1 MGVILRLFRILASLL
16 LALSV
21 IVAAPAQALDL
32 GPSDGELRVWTKLMD
47 NGVQA
52 KFYAKFPQV
61 GQKIQF
67 MFENEQGEYQERA
80 WIRVEAE
87 DLDEFGKYQNLNN
100 GYYFV
105 RTIDLREGKNRLRIL
120 VDGELVFGTVTYS
133 VAASDLPVE
142 GEPLPPEQSITP
154 APETPE
160 QEIPE
165 ENVVLNFGTITESS
179 VGLSWIAPANATDVL
194 LTINGYQRNDQIA
207 FGRSQT
213 AWTFIGLYPGEVY
226 VICAQVRA
234 PEPLDRVCELV
245 KTGGEQDRPAPIMP
259 IQDAS
264 VVSATDSSISLAWSP
279 VEGASRYSVAWT
291 VSGGDSWTMM
301 GSQTPSFTLPGLLA
315 GTSYRIELRA
325 FTEGS
330 GLGASYY
337 MTASTTGERYVA
349 PEPVVPVTGFTAEV
363 GEVTETA
370 IEIVWSSDVQLDRI
384 GLAYSRWQST
394 SWTGTARAATG
405 SSFWITGLEAGTTY
419 DIRLQPVLN
428 GQYLDEIRTQG
439 VTAGEKY
446 VPPAPVV
453 DPPRNLQVTELTPTS
468 ITLSWTRPQGEVIAM
483 SIQACW
489 NTSCTLMGA
498 DPNGS
503 SGTVRGLN
511 PGLPYTVWVTARL
524 ADGSTQTSAKLAV
537 MMPAQTAE

>member
-1 MGVILRLFRILASLL
+1 VKFVRILTAVALAFSALL
-16 LALSV
+16 S
-21 IVAAPAQALDL
+21 APARAIEL
-32 GPSDGELRVWTKLMD
+32 GPNDGDLKVWTKLMD

-67 MFENEQGEYQERA
+67 VFENDQGVYQEHA

-120 VDGELVFGTVTYS
+120 VDDVLAFGTVTYS
-133 VAASDLPVE
+133 VDASDLPVQ
-142 GEPLPPEQSITP
+142 GDTAPPDQGVTP
-154 APETPE
+154 APETAE
-160 QEIPE
+160 QETPE
-165 ENVVLNFGTITESS
+165 ENLVLSIGEITEQS
-179 VGLSWIAPANATDVL
+179 VELNWVSPSGATDTL
-194 LTINGYQRNDQIA
+194 LTINGYKRNDQIS

-226 VICAQVRA
+226 VICAEVRA

-245 KTGGEQDRPAPIMP
+245 KTSGEQNRPAPVMP
-259 IQDAS
+259 IQNAS
-264 VVSATDSSISLAWSP
+264 VVSATDSSISLAWSA
-279 VEGASRYSVAWT
+279 VEGASRYTVAWT
-291 VSGGDSWTMM
+291 RSGEDSWTMM
-301 GSQTPSFTLPGLLA
+301 GSQTPFFTLPGLLA

-330 GLGASYY
+330 GLGSSFY
-337 MTASTTGERYVA
+337 MTAATTGERYVA
-349 PEPVVPVTGFTAEV
+349 PEPAAPVTGFTAEI

-370 IEIVWSSDVQLDRI
+370 IEIVWTSDTQLDRI
-384 GLAYSRWQST
+384 GLSYSRWQST

-405 SSFWITGLEAGTTY
+405 SSFWITGLAAGTTY

-428 GQYLDEIRTQG
+428 GQLLDEIRTQG

-446 VPPAPVV
+446 VPPVPVV
-453 DPPRNLQVTELTPTS
+453 DPPTNLQVTELTPTT
-468 ITLSWTRPQGEVIAM
+468 ITLSWTRPQGGVIGM
-483 SIQACW
+483 NIQACW
-489 NTSCTLMGA
+489 NTSCTSMGA
-498 DPNGS
+498 APDSS

-511 PGLPYTVWVTARL
+511 AGLPYTVWVVARL
-524 ADGSTQTSAKLAV
+524 ADGSSQTSTKLAV
-537 MMPAQTAE
+537 MMPALPVE

>member
-1 MGVILRLFRILASLL
+1 VKFVRILTAVVLTISSLL
-16 LALSV
+16 
-21 IVAAPAQALDL
+21 AAPAQAIEL
-32 GPSDGELRVWTKLMD
+32 GPNDGDLKVWTKLMD

-67 MFENEQGEYQERA
+67 MFEDDQGVYQERA

-105 RTIDLREGKNRLRIL
+105 RTIDLKEGKNRLRIL
-120 VDGELVFGTVTYS
+120 VDDALAFGTVTYN
-133 VAASDLPVE
+133 VDASDFPVE
-142 GEPLPPEQSITP
+142 GDIDSPNQSIAP
-154 APETPE
+154 APEVAEQETPE
-160 QEIPE
+160 Q
-165 ENVVLNFGTITESS
+165 NLVLNIGVITEQSVELNWIVPSS
-179 VGLSWIAPANATDVL
+179 TTDTL
-194 LTINGYQRNDQIA
+194 LTINGYKRSDQIS
-207 FGRSQT
+207 FGSSQS

-226 VICAQVRA
+226 VICAEIRA

-245 KTGGEQDRPAPIMP
+245 KTSGEQNRPAPVMP
-259 IQDAS
+259 IQNAS
-264 VVSATDSSISLAWSP
+264 VVSATDDSISLAWSA

-291 VSGGDSWTMM
+291 LSGEESWTMM

-330 GLGASYY
+330 GLGSSFY
-337 MTASTTGERYVA
+337 MTATTTGEKYVA
-349 PEPVVPVTGFTAEV
+349 PEPVVPVTGFTAEI

-370 IEIVWSSDVQLDRI
+370 IEIVWTSDIQLDRI
-384 GLAYSRWQST
+384 GLSYSRWLST
-394 SWTGTARAATG
+394 SWTATARAATG
-405 SSFWITGLEAGTTY
+405 SSFWITGLDAGTTY

-428 GQYLDEIRTQG
+428 GQHLDEIRTQG

-446 VPPAPVV
+446 VPPVPVV
-453 DPPRNLQVTELTPTS
+453 DPPTNLQVTELTPTTIS
-468 ITLSWTRPQGEVIAM
+468 LSWTRPQGEVIGM
-483 SIQACW
+483 NIQACW
-489 NTSCTLMGA
+489 NTSCTLIGV

-511 PGLPYTVWVTARL
+511 AGLPYTVWVVARL
-524 ADGSTQTSAKLAV
+524 ADGSSQTSTKLAV
-537 MMPAQTAE
+537 MMPALPVE